1 MQTVYRF
8 VAVGSFY
15 HPEAWPIKGKGVT
28 RPRSALAADTA
39 GVVFEM
45 MLLAESSLQLP
56 TAAPAVPPTLLEPVA
71 VARHCRKCR
80 RSLSP

>member
-28 RPRSALAADTA
+28 RPRSAL
-39 GVVFEM
+39 V
-45 MLLAESSLQLP
+45 L
-56 TAAPAVPPTLLEPVA
+56 TLLE
-71 VARHCRKCR
+71 
-80 RSLSP
+80 